1 MGIRVGGDGGTE
13 SGRGRLRIVWAAMES
28 DGDWGSARKRGG
40 RGASG
45 ERVEIG
51 GGWGQER
58 EDKIDYYI
66 SAKNKKKLIFFLF
79 HFHIYGGAHHFSLQQ
94 YNDMFS
100 RTIRGR

>member
-66 SAKNKKKLIFFLF
+66 SAKNKKKTHFFPVPLPRIRRGPPLF
-79 HFHIYGGAHHFSLQQ
+79 STTVQRHVF
-94 YNDMFS
+94 
-100 RTIRGR
+100 